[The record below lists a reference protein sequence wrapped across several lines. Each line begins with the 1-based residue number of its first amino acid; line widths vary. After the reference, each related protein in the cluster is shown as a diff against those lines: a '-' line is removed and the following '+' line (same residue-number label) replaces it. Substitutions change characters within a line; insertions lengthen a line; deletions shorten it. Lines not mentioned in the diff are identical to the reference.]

1 MAILFLAMIKVIDLT
16 VFIYLLHRW
25 FDWVYHESN
34 GMGDNHRIDPWS
46 SQQSTD
52 YQRLTQKFGLESLD
66 LSLIPDPNIL
76 HRRGIIF
83 AHRDFDV
90 ILNSIKNKDNF
101 GVLTGL
107 MPSGRMHLGHSMV
120 IEQVKWFQEHGGD
133 VNVAVADL
141 EALATRSKS
150 LNEGRKTAIEEYII
164 NYAALGL
171 KPNSTKIYFQSK
183 RPQVQRLAFTLGR
196 KTNLSELESIY
207 GFQGDTNLAHVQ
219 SPLIQAGDIMH
230 PQLEEFGGLRPIVVP
245 VGVDQDPHLRLTRG
259 LASKTNWFNI
269 KNRKNGGLT
278 IALSIQEENAKIL
291 GVSPNGTLLR
301 ETRNDIF
308 EKIKK
313 QISSLGFADIFP
325 NPKHG
330 TIEIPGATP
339 RDKHPLKMELLKLER
354 NLGGMGLI
362 PPCSTYHRFA
372 VGMTGD
378 KMSSSKPETTIF
390 MDDSIEEMSKKVKR
404 AYSGGQATV
413 EEHRRLGGNCSKDV
427 AFQYLEFFFETDD
440 KELEEIRKNYA
451 SGRILAGEMKQ
462 LCIDKATVWLNDL
475 SEKRDEWSGKLDDFL
490 ANDSY

>member
-1 MAILFLAMIKVIDLT
+1 MIKVIDLT
-16 VFIYLLHRW
+16 VFIYLLYRW
-25 FDWVYHESN
+25 FDWVYRESN
-34 GMGDNHRIDPWS
+34 DMGDDHRIDPWS

-171 KPNSTKIYFQSK
+171 KPDSTKIYFQSK

-291 GVSPNGTLLR
+291 GVSPNGALLR

-313 QISSLGFADIFP
+313 QISRLGFADILP

-354 NLGGMGLI
+354 NLGGMGLM

-404 AYSGGQATV
+404 AHSGGQATV